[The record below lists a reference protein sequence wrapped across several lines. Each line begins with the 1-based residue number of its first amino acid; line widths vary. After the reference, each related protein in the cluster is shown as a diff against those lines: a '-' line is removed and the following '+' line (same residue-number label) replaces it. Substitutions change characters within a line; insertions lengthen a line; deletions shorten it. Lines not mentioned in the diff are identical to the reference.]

1 MRIKKKFIIGFII
14 IILVLIINILTLI
27 FSVWTNKSIKICFYI
42 YFSVY
47 CVSIITMGIPIL
59 FFKITSDLLMCMK
72 NIFILIDLVFLIFF
86 MIEFITFSVNIS
98 NYKKYL
104 KQCPFALKKIN
115 YNMHLNKRC
124 ELYNINN
131 YSRYTYQYI
140 CSYDSSKDFNYNL
153 KKKRKNDV
161 VICIPFETVIENND
175 IVSSFYNEYK
185 DSKIYYC
192 SRTKKTP
199 DNYYEFIN
207 PKTCNNKV
215 KYSITSFFFAF
226 SLSRFLM
233 FGPYIFFFFI
243 DIYKY
248 LEEELINERAQ
259 LDRQINNYIRNN
271 VNNLLQDN
279 VERMLRQR
287 RLIALDALIGGLL
300 DLLIGNPVTIS
311 RCSTNIEED
320 ENNNNINNNDNNDIE
335 KTRNI
340 IIENKNE
347 YSIDVDIKNYS
358 LNKVDKLSHSRS
370 INLSHVNFDFVSNSE
385 ESKINNNIQK
395 ENGENNI

>member
-1 MRIKKKFIIGFII
+1 M
-14 IILVLIINILTLI
+14 
-27 FSVWTNKSIKICFYI
+27 
-42 YFSVY
+42 
-47 CVSIITMGIPIL
+47 
-59 FFKITSDLLMCMK
+59 
-72 NIFILIDLVFLIFF
+72 
-86 MIEFITFSVNIS
+86 
-98 NYKKYL
+98 
-104 KQCPFALKKIN
+104 
-115 YNMHLNKRC
+115 
-124 ELYNINN
+124 
-131 YSRYTYQYI
+131 
-140 CSYDSSKDFNYNL
+140 
-153 KKKRKNDV
+153 

-395 ENGENNI
+395 ENSENNI